1 MKINKVTILVKKAT
15 IEFDKMA
22 NPFFAEYDLS
32 VAQFRIIKFLYAQ
45 PSKSTRIVDLE
56 KQYSITHPTA
66 LGLVDQLEKK
76 GYVKR
81 IPNPNDKR
89 GKLVSLTNKAN
100 SMKKEL
106 EKIGYNIEQQFTK
119 NLTVQECE
127 QLARL
132 LNKLLGMEE

>member
-32 VAQFRIIKFLYAQ
+32 AAQFRIIKFLYAQ

-106 EKIGYNIEQQFTK
+106 EKIGDNIEQQFTK

>member
-32 VAQFRIIKFLYAQ
+32 AAQFRIIKFLYAQ
-45 PSKSTRIVDLE
+45 SSKSARIVDLE

-89 GKLVSLTNKAN
+89 GKLVSLTDKADLI
-100 SMKKEL
+100 KKEL
-106 EKIGYNIEQQFTK
+106 EKIGDNIEQQFTK
-119 NLTVQECE
+119 NLTVKECE

>member
-1 MKINKVTILVKKAT
+1 MKINKVAILVKKAT

-32 VAQFRIIKFLYAQ
+32 AAQFRIIKFLYAQ
-45 PSKSTRIVDLE
+45 SSKSARIVDLE

-106 EKIGYNIEQQFTK
+106 EKIGDNIEQQFTK

>member
-32 VAQFRIIKFLYAQ
+32 AAQFRIIKFLYAQ